1 MLTHGEEVA
10 YSRPH
15 TEQKVDRLTMLTL
28 AQRYTLISYLPQCGP
43 CRLVQ
48 TIPELPSTV
57 WDIHAGSND
66 PRVTYHRVGYAVSV
80 WFEQSQSCSDLCVHI
95 LPGGLG

>member
-1 MLTHGEEVA
+1 MLTYGEEVA

-15 TEQKVDRLTMLTL
+15 TEQKVDHVDPRSTL
-28 AQRYTLISYLPQCGP
+28 HPHQLS
-43 CRLVQ
+43 
-48 TIPELPSTV
+48 STV
-57 WDIHAGSND
+57 WAMQAGSND

-80 WFEQSQSCSDLCVHI
+80 WFKQSQSCSDLCVHI